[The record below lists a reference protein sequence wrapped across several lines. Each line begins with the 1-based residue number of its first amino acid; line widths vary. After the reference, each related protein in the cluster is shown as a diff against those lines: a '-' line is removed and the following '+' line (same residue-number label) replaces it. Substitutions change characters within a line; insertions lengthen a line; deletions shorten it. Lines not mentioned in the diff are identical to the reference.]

1 MPNWCYNNLEVHGE
15 VSELQRLVD
24 ATKTTHKD
32 EETGETEEIV
42 GLNHLFPC
50 PEELSNTVSGWLGD
64 GEEQKKL
71 EKQQKANIKKYG
83 HKDWYDWCCANW
95 GTKWGASD
103 FDWTSSFDKN
113 DKVEVDA
120 KYINAYFQS
129 AWSPAEGL
137 VKEISKQFPTLVF
150 SIVYTEESDAVVG
163 CSVFR
168 DGNLLGEE
176 GEDSE
181 MPKEIQELFTNGN
194 EDEAFE
200 KANDWRN
207 DVQETYEVMRD
218 HLVAKALSV

>member
-1 MPNWCYNNLEVHGE
+1 MPNWCYNNLEVQGE

-32 EETGETEEIV
+32 KETGETEEIF

-50 PEELSNTVSGWLGD
+50 PEELSNTVSGWLGN

-71 EKQQKANIKKYG
+71 EEKQEANIKKYG
-83 HKDWYDWCCANW
+83 HKDWYEWCCSNW
-95 GTKWGASD
+95 GTKWGACD
-103 FDWTSSFDKN
+103 FDWTSFFTEN
-113 DKVEVDA
+113 DKVEDDA

-137 VKEISKQFPTLVF
+137 VREISKQFPTLVF
-150 SIVYTEESDAVVG
+150 SIVYTEESDAFVG

-176 GEDSE
+176 GEEPE
-181 MPKEIQELFTNGN
+181 MPKDIQELFANPE
-194 EDEAFE
+194 EDAYE
-200 KANDWRN
+200 KADEWRN
-207 DVQETYEVMRD
+207 DVQGKYEVMRD